1 MHIVGS
7 GDDQSINLEDAIRNV
22 NYSISVYSFPV
33 GRKKLHTLVQRV
45 PT

>member
-7 GDDQSINLEDAIRNV
+7 GEDQSITLEVVIRNV
-22 NYSISVYSFPV
+22 NYSISVNSFPV